1 MGEKVVATNRRAR
14 HEYFILE
21 TLEAGIALHG
31 SEIKSIRVGQISLA
45 EAYVRIDGKEAW
57 LEDAHIAPYEQASI
71 FNHAPRRPRKLLLH
85 SSEIRKLW
93 NTVRQKG
100 VTIIPLSVYLKNGRA
115 KVEIAIVKGKKLY
128 DKRAEI
134 AKRDS
139 QREIERNFH
148 HRD

>member
-1 MGEKVVATNRRAR
+1 MAEKTVATNRRAR

-21 TLEAGIALHG
+21 TLEAGIALQG
-31 SEIKSIRVGQISLA
+31 SEIKSIRAGQISLA
-45 EAYVRIDGKEAW
+45 EAYVRIDGQEAW

-71 FNHAPRRPRKLLLH
+71 FNHEPRRSRKLLLH
-85 SSEIRKLW
+85 STEIRKLW

-100 VTIIPLSVYLKNGRA
+100 VTIIPLAVYLKNGKA
-115 KVEIAIVKGKKLY
+115 KVEIAVAKGKKLY

-139 QREIERNFH
+139 QREIERTLRG
-148 HRD
+148 RD

>member
-21 TLEAGIALHG
+21 TVEAGIALQG
-31 SEIKSIRVGQISLA
+31 SEIKSIRAGQISLA
-45 EAYVRIDGKEAW
+45 EAYVRIDGREAW

-71 FNHAPRRPRKLLLH
+71 YNHEPRRPRKLLLH

-100 VTIIPLSVYLKNGRA
+100 VTIIPLSVYMKNGRA
-115 KVEIAIVKGKKLY
+115 KVEIALAKGKKLY

-134 AKRDS
+134 AERDTK
-139 QREIERNFH
+139 REIERQMHSRN
-148 HRD
+148 

>member
-1 MGEKVVATNRRAR
+1 MTVKVVATNRRTK

-21 TLEAGIALHG
+21 TFESGIVLQG
-31 SEIKSIRVGQISLA
+31 SEIKSVRMGQISLA
-45 EAYVRIDGKEAW
+45 EAFVRIDGNEAW
-57 LEDAHIAPYEQASI
+57 LEEAHIAPYEQASR
-71 FNHAPRRPRKLLLH
+71 FNHDPVRPRKLLLH

-100 VTIIPLSVYLKNGRA
+100 VAIIPLSVYLKNGKA
-115 KVEIAIVKGKKLY
+115 KVEIAVAKGKKLY

-139 QREIERNFH
+139 EREIERH
-148 HRD
+148 LHRRN